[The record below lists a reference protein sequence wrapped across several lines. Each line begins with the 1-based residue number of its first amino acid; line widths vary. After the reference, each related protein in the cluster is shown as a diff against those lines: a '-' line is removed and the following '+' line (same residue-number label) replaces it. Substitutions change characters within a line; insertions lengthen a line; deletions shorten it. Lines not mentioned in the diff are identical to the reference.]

1 MSRRIALVLAFLVAA
16 LASAV
21 AADVPSPLEKL
32 SARKVKG
39 TPAEVLAQIGD
50 RESRLDCGAFGA
62 NGKYLAMGGPGD
74 SILVWD
80 FPDLRKVATLK
91 NKETVCLAFSP
102 NGKMLA
108 AGDSGG
114 VVKVWKVASG
124 LFTPLATLPTAHKDG
139 PVWSMAFF
147 PDGNTLATG
156 GSDSMIKLW
165 DVTKAKPTLKTT
177 LTGHKSQVRGLAISG
192 DGSTLASAGWK
203 DESVKV
209 WDVAADKPTSTD
221 THVYKALVTGVSFAA
236 DVNKLAVSVAD
247 GKVRVYDVEEGKLK
261 DEKVISAKK
270 DKVAAV
276 AFNPTGDAVTAIVY
290 WDANEDRIFVYDLD
304 GKAKY
309 EGGYGQRIQGLVAAP
324 DGRHLAAV
332 HERNASL
339 VRLPAEK
346 AKK

>member
-1 MSRRIALVLAFLVAA
+1 MPRRAALVLAFLVPAV
-16 LASAV
+16 ASAV
-21 AADVPSPLEKL
+21 AADAPSPLDKL
-32 SARKVKG
+32 PAKKVKG
-39 TPAEVLAQIGD
+39 TPAEVLAQVGD

-80 FPDLRKVATLK
+80 FPDIRKVATLK

-102 NGKMLA
+102 NGKVLA

-114 VVKVWKVASG
+114 VVKLWKVAPGS
-124 LFTPLATLPTAHKDG
+124 FTPLATIPTAHKDG

-147 PDGNTLATG
+147 PDGDTLATG
-156 GSDSMIKLW
+156 GSDSTIKLW
-165 DVTKAKPTLKTT
+165 DVTKTKPVLKAT
-177 LTGHKSQVRGLAISG
+177 LTGHKSQVRGLSVSG
-192 DGSTLASAGWK
+192 DGKTLASAGWK
-203 DESVKV
+203 DESVKL

-221 THVYKALVTGVSFAA
+221 THAYKALVTGVSFAT

-247 GKVRVYDVEEGKLK
+247 GKLRVYDVDAGKLK
-261 DEKVISAKK
+261 DEKVIPAKK

-276 AFNPTGDAVTAIVY
+276 AFNPAGDAVTAVVY

-309 EGGYGQRIQGLVAAP
+309 EGGYGQRIQGLATAP
-324 DGRHLAAV
+324 DGKHLAAV

-339 VRLPAEK
+339 VRLPGEK